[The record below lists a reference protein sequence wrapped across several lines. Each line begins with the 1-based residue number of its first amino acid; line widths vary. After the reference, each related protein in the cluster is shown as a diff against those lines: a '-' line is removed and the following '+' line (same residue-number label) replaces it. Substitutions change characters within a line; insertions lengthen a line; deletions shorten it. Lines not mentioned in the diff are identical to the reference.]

1 MKLKL
6 PGKSARY
13 ARRPTRRVIDGR
25 RKGIGL
31 IEVVVAMV
39 ILAITLTSLA
49 PLVYSVSRSTLTV
62 TGKVYR
68 NGVLMQEVNR
78 LTALPYDSLAVGTV
92 AVTVSSSPYPHTRT
106 VVISEPVTN
115 LKVIKIK
122 VAPTSSAFLP
132 DSVSFTRTK
141 ARTSKYLCT
150 TCQ

>member
-1 MKLKL
+1 MRMSLL
-6 PGKSARY
+6 RKSDRCSERQPQGQARY
-13 ARRPTRRVIDGR
+13 A

-31 IEVVVAMV
+31 VEVIVAMV

-49 PLVYSVSRSTLTV
+49 PLVYSVSRSTLSV

-78 LTALPYDSLAVGTV
+78 LIALPYDSLHVGTTS
-92 AVTVSSSPYPHTRT
+92 AGASSGPYPHTRT
-106 VVISEPVTN
+106 TVISEPVVN
-115 LKVIKIK
+115 LKVVKVKI
-122 VAPTSSAFLP
+122 VPVSTAFAA

>member
-6 PGKSARY
+6 PGKSARH
-13 ARRPTRRVIDGR
+13 AECLTERVIDGR

-78 LTALPYDSLAVGTV
+78 LTALPYDSLAVGTTG
-92 AVTVSSSPYPHTRT
+92 VTVSSRPYPHTRT

-115 LKVIKIK
+115 VKLIKIK
-122 VAPTSSAFLP
+122 VVPLSSAFLA
-132 DSVSFTRTK
+132 DSVSFKRTR